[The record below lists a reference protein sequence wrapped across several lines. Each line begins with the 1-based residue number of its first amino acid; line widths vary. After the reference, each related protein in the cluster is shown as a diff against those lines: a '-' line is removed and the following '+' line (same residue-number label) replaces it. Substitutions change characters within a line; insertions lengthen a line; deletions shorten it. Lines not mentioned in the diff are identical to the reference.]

1 MANAKVALLW
11 YCKTEKGWRRFPVVL
26 GKNNRVKPGFVL
38 VDGVL
43 VSYPEGRYE
52 TRSYQGSKAIYKRA
66 GTNAADALAA
76 RDREVSLLRV
86 KDAAPSAGVQIIEET
101 GRVYLRRAA
110 NEFVKDAEQRQA
122 MEAMMK
128 NQLLTDEFI
137 GVTRLTFADEVT
149 REDVFRFYKGL
160 RERGCGDRTVANNA
174 ARLKSFFRF
183 AKMDLSILPPAPK
196 YDDKLPTIYT
206 PDELRAILAAADPHM
221 RLVIELGL
229 TLGLRDQELM
239 HLEWVDVQ
247 RESNVVRVTSK
258 PEWGFRIKDSEE
270 RDIPTSAELLA
281 RLKAWREQYPNTR
294 LVVGTKTDRPD
305 GKLLRTLK
313 RLAKRAGLNCGVC
326 EGCRTTLG
334 ECQRWTLHKF
344 RRTYATTLLRN
355 GVDLATV
362 QKYMGHSDLAS
373 TMRYLRGATGA
384 ESQAKINAIKWY

>member
-1 MANAKVALLW
+1 
-11 YCKTEKGWRRFPVVL
+11 
-26 GKNNRVKPGFVL
+26 
-38 VDGVL
+38 
-43 VSYPEGRYE
+43 
-52 TRSYQGSKAIYKRA
+52 
-66 GTNAADALAA
+66 
-76 RDREVSLLRV
+76 
-86 KDAAPSAGVQIIEET
+86 
-101 GRVYLRRAA
+101 
-110 NEFVKDAEQRQA
+110 
-122 MEAMMK
+122 
-128 NQLLTDEFI
+128 
-137 GVTRLTFADEVT
+137 
-149 REDVFRFYKGL
+149 
-160 RERGCGDRTVANNA
+160 
-174 ARLKSFFRF
+174 
-183 AKMDLSILPPAPK
+183 
-196 YDDKLPTIYT
+196 
-206 PDELRAILAAADPHM
+206 M